1 MKTIRILFLLCAIP
15 LLCGMGSLK
24 GDSSP
29 EKIPVPAKKF
39 TVTFIDQADVIT
51 QCRDASIEGG
61 TFIEGKRGEGT
72 YAVSFD
78 NIAYVLFHSHGGKL
92 LGKLKLRDNTAL
104 ELVLQKNHRAYGH
117 TKHGTFQIKLLDL
130 KKMVIG
136 ETSPPQN

>member
-72 YAVSFD
+72 YAVS
-78 NIAYVLFHSHGGKL
+78 
-92 LGKLKLRDNTAL
+92 
-104 ELVLQKNHRAYGH
+104 
-117 TKHGTFQIKLLDL
+117 
-130 KKMVIG
+130 
-136 ETSPPQN
+136 